1 MTLLYTYAMQ
11 LTIKPETKAAEAFD
25 IIIDYAVTHG
35 ASDVH
40 IDPESG
46 SLAVRM
52 RIDGVLTHC
61 VTVSSS
67 LHTEMIARIKVL
79 ARLRPDIHLLAQ
91 DGRFSYAERSFGA
104 SVDMRVSIIPTHF
117 GENAV
122 IRILAGGRRTTNLSS
137 LGFSP
142 DDEAVVREALTRNQG
157 MILVT
162 GPTGS
167 GKTSTMYAML
177 RELVREPLSIVTLE
191 DPIEYAIEGIRQIAV
206 DHRHGINFGNG
217 LRSLV
222 RQDPDVIMVGEI
234 RDKETAQIATN
245 IALTGHL
252 IISTLHTSDALG
264 SVTRLND
271 LGIDPYLVA
280 HTLSVVIAQRLVRT
294 LCIDCDGMGCSRCF
308 QSGYRGRTIIAEVL
322 EIDDELR
329 AYIAARMPMVEI
341 SRHARLKG
349 MISMRDHAAEKVE
362 WGATTLEEVK
372 RVLDL

>member
-1 MTLLYTYAMQ
+1 MQ
-11 LTIKPETKAAEAFD
+11 LTIQPETKAAPALET
-25 IIIDYAVTHG
+25 IIDYAIIHG

-40 IDPESG
+40 IDPES
-46 SLAVRM
+46 STLVVRM

-61 VTVSSS
+61 VTISLS
-67 LHTEMIARIKVL
+67 LHQELIARIKVL

-91 DGRFSYAERSFGA
+91 DGRFSYTERLFGVA
-104 SVDMRVSIIPTHF
+104 VDMRVSIIPTHF
-117 GENAV
+117 GENVV
-122 IRILAGGRRTTNLSS
+122 IRILAGGRCTTNLSS

-142 DDEAVVREALTRNQG
+142 DNEAIIRETLTHSQG

-177 RELVREPLSIVTLE
+177 RELVSEPLSIVTLE

-206 DHRHGINFGNG
+206 DHRHGINFSNG

-252 IISTLHTSDALG
+252 LISTLHTSDALG
-264 SVTRLND
+264 SVTRLAD
-271 LGIDPYLVA
+271 LGIDSYLIA
-280 HTLSVVIAQRLVRT
+280 HTLSIVIAQRLVRT
-294 LCIDCDGMGCSRCF
+294 LCSDCDGLGCSRCF
-308 QSGYRGRTIIAEVL
+308 QKGYRGRTVIAEVL

-329 AYIAARMPMVEI
+329 AYISARMPIAEI
-341 SRHARLKG
+341 ARHARGKG
-349 MISMRDHAAEKVE
+349 MTTMRDHAAEKVE

>member
-1 MTLLYTYAMQ
+1 MQ
-11 LTIKPETKAAEAFD
+11 LNIQPNAKASAALD
-25 IIIDYAVTHG
+25 NIMDYAIIHG

-40 IDPESG
+40 IDPEKDI
-46 SLAVRM
+46 LNVRM
-52 RIDGVLTHC
+52 RIDGVLIHC
-61 VTVSSS
+61 VVVSMAIHQE
-67 LHTEMIARIKVL
+67 LIARIKVL
-79 ARLRPDIHLLAQ
+79 AKLRPDIHLLAQ
-91 DGRFSYAERSFGA
+91 DGRFSYNEKSFGA
-104 SVDMRVSIIPTHF
+104 AIDLRVSIIPTHF

-122 IRILAGGRRTTNLSS
+122 IRILAGGRHTTNLSS

-142 DDEAVVREALTRNQG
+142 DNEAIIREALTRSQG

-177 RELVREPLSIVTLE
+177 RELISEPLSIVTLE

-206 DHRHGINFGNG
+206 DHRHGINFSNG

-234 RDKETAQIATN
+234 RDRETAQIATN

-252 IISTLHTSDALG
+252 LISTLHTADAIG

-271 LGIDPYLVA
+271 LGIDPYLIA
-280 HTLSVVIAQRLVRT
+280 HTLSIVIAQRLVRIM
-294 LCIDCDGMGCSRCF
+294 CYGCDGFGCATCF
-308 QSGYRGRTIIAEVL
+308 QKGYHGRTVIAEVL

-329 AYIAARMPMVEI
+329 AYISAKMPI
-341 SRHARLKG
+341 GRNRSPCPRQGHDDHAR
-349 MISMRDHAAEKVE
+349 SCR
-362 WGATTLEEVK
+362 
-372 RVLDL
+372 

>member
-1 MTLLYTYAMQ
+1 MQ
-11 LTIKPETKAAEAFD
+11 LTIQPDGKAFEALD
-25 IIIDYAVTHG
+25 AIIEYAVVHG

-40 IDPESG
+40 IDPEKDA
-46 SLAVRM
+46 LAVRM
-52 RIDGVLTHC
+52 RIDGVLIHC
-61 VTVSSS
+61 ATVSLSFHQE
-67 LHTEMIARIKVL
+67 LIARIKVL

-91 DGRFSYAERSFGA
+91 DGRFSYSKESFGA
-104 SVDMRVSIIPTHF
+104 VVDMRVSIIPTHF

-122 IRILAGGRRTTNLSS
+122 IRVLAGGKNTTRLSS

-142 DDEAVVREALTRNQG
+142 DNESTIREALTRTQG

-177 RELVREPLSIVTLE
+177 RELVSEQLSIVTLE
-191 DPIEYAIEGIRQIAV
+191 DPIEYAIPGIRQIAV
-206 DHRHGINFGNG
+206 DHRYGINFSNG

-252 IISTLHTSDALG
+252 IISTLHTANALG
-264 SVTRLND
+264 SVVRLAD
-271 LGIDPYLVA
+271 LGIDPYLIA
-280 HTLSVVIAQRLVRT
+280 HTLSIVIAQRLIRT
-294 LCIDCDGMGCSRCF
+294 LCMTCDGIGCPSCF
-308 QSGYRGRTIIAEVL
+308 QKGYRGRTVIAEVL
-322 EIDDELR
+322 EIDDEMR
-329 AYIAARMPMVEI
+329 AYISIKMPLAEI
-341 SRHARLKG
+341 ARHARVKG
-349 MISMRDHAAEKVE
+349 MVTMRDHAAEKID

>member
-1 MTLLYTYAMQ
+1 ME
-11 LTIKPETKAAEAFD
+11 LTIQPGAKAAEALD
-25 IIIDYAVTHG
+25 AIIEYAIDHG

-40 IDPESG
+40 IDPREG
-46 SLAVRM
+46 GLVVRM
-52 RIDGVLTHC
+52 RMDGMLVHC
-61 VTVSSS
+61 ATLPFS
-67 LHTEMIARIKVL
+67 LHQELIARIKVL

-91 DGRFSYAERSFGA
+91 DGRFSYGKKKRGID
-104 SVDMRVSIIPTHF
+104 VDMRVSVIPTHF

-122 IRILAGGRRTTNLSS
+122 IRLLSGGSHESDLSS

-142 DDEAVVREALTRNQG
+142 DNEAAIREALTRTQG
-157 MILVT
+157 LILVT

-177 RELVREPLSIVTLE
+177 RELTRESLSIVTLE
-191 DPIEYAIEGIRQIAV
+191 DPIECAMQGVRQIAV

-234 RDKETAQIATN
+234 RDRETAQIATN

-252 IISTLHTSDALG
+252 IISTLHTSDAVG
-264 SVTRLND
+264 AVTRLAD
-271 LGIDPYLVA
+271 LGIDPYLIA

-294 LCIDCDGMGCSRCF
+294 LCFDCYGGGCDACF
-308 QSGYRGRTIIAEVL
+308 QKGYRGRTVVAEVL
-322 EIDDELR
+322 EVDDEMR
-329 AYIAARMPMVEI
+329 AYIASRMSATDIVRYARQ
-341 SRHARLKG
+341 KG
-349 MISMRDHAAEKVE
+349 METMLDHAAEKVE
-362 WGATTLEEVK
+362 WGATTQEEVK